1 MTGPLLIMIAAALWA
16 LDGLLRTQLTL
27 SIPAVWIVFIEHVV
41 GLVLLSPL
49 LVRHKHTIK
58 QLQLADWLQLLLLAA
73 VSSVL
78 GTILFTTALASSFA
92 VGDFATPILLQKLQ
106 PIFVIIL
113 AAIVLKERLSF
124 RFLALVPVALAGSY
138 LISFGAEAVPFGL
151 EGKMLVYVLAVS
163 AALAWGSGTI
173 LSKRVLRT
181 LPFALATALRFLLAV
196 PVSLAAALYL
206 APDFAVTSLSG
217 SDVLR
222 FVIIAF
228 TTGAGAIL
236 IYYRGLKQTPA
247 RVATIAEL
255 VFPVVT
261 ILIAITSLNPYGA
274 PQILSIANGIG
285 IVVLLGCILAVTVDP
300 ETKV

>member
-1 MTGPLLIMIAAALWA
+1 MFAAALWA

-27 SIPAVWIVFIEHVV
+27 TIPAAWIVFIEHLV
-41 GLVLLSPL
+41 GLILLSPL
-49 LVRHKHTIK
+49 LFRYKHVIK
-58 QLQLADWLQLLLLAA
+58 QLKLTDWLQLLLLSA

-92 VGDFATPILLQKLQ
+92 AGDFATPILLQKLQ

-113 AAIVLKERLSF
+113 AAIVLKERLTF
-124 RFLALVPVALAGSY
+124 RFLTLVPVALAGSY
-138 LISFGAEAVPFGL
+138 LISFGAETVPFGL

-196 PVSLAAALYL
+196 PISLAAALYL
-206 APDFAVTSLSG
+206 APDYAVTSLSG
-217 SDVLR
+217 SELLR
-222 FVIIAF
+222 FVVIAF

-274 PQILSIANGIG
+274 PQVLSIANSIG
-285 IVVLLGCILAVTVDP
+285 IIVLLGCILAVTVDP
-300 ETKV
+300 ETKT